1 MAELVKIRPKQRELA
16 HALLENERK
25 PPNEKKTATDIMLS
39 VGYTRANVDRSVN
52 RIFSTEGLQAALL
65 ELGVTPPKLLN
76 TGVEAMTANKGS
88 FYRGE
93 YKETDNADHQTRLQG
108 AHFLADVL
116 GLKKQVIENRNVNVN
131 VEMDDIAG
139 MID

>member
-1 MAELVKIRPKQRELA
+1 MNIAKIRPKQQELA
-16 HALLENERK
+16 HALLENEGK
-25 PPNEKKTATDIMLS
+25 PAAERKTATNIALS
-39 VGYTRANVDRSVN
+39 VGYARGTVDLGVN
-52 RIFSTEGLQAALL
+52 RLFSTEGLQAALL
-65 ELGVTPPKLLN
+65 ELGVSPPKLLN
-76 TGVEAMTANKGS
+76 TGVEAMTAKKGA
-88 FYRGE
+88 FFRGE
-93 YKETDNADHQTRLQG
+93 YNEVDSPDHQTRLQG